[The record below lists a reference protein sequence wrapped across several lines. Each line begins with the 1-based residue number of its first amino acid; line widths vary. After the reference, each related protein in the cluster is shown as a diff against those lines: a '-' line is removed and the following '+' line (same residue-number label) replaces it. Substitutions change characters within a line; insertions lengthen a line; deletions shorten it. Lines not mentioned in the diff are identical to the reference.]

1 MTLPGR
7 ARRRLTGIEGA
18 LASDAK
24 LVSLFAMFNALNRGE
39 PASGPEPLPR
49 YGWRSQ
55 GPWLPRVAALVVMVA
70 VIVGGLLLSAATRP
84 TGRSCPLIAAGG
96 KVAVPVTGRELL
108 CHAYPANK

>member
-7 ARRRLTGIEGA
+7 TRRRLTGIEGTLA
-18 LASDAK
+18 ADARLAS
-24 LVSLFAMFNALNRGE
+24 LFEMFNALNRGE

-49 YGWRSQ
+49 FGWSR

-84 TGRSCPLIAAGG
+84 AVRSCQALIATGG
-96 KVAVPVTGRELL
+96 RVAVPLTDRGLL